1 MTTENFYFL
10 NNNNNNYCN
19 NIKKLS
25 KVSWYLKDFLLY
37 ANQTRVYVREKHF
50 KCIWW
55 WCRLSLSMTI
65 VLCVCFILFFKPW
78 PQKVR
83 KNILLHT
90 FAVHF
95 SSLFLYFLNFTFLFN
110 AATLAVL
117 VVAFFT
123 FFCWSK
129 RFNWIRNSMHT
140 ASQLSLWVT
149 HEKSYLIFLFCL
161 QRKMMKNCHRVRL
174 PFIRGAVK
182 VFQCL

>member
-1 MTTENFYFL
+1 M
-10 NNNNNNYCN
+10 
-19 NIKKLS
+19 
-25 KVSWYLKDFLLY
+25 
-37 ANQTRVYVREKHF
+37 REKHF

-95 SSLFLYFLNFTFLFN
+95 SSLILFYKFYIFIQRCDSCCCSCCCHFIYFLLVETFQLNSQQHAYRKSTFTLSHTRKKLFN
-110 AATLAVL
+110 
-117 VVAFFT
+117 
-123 FFCWSK
+123 
-129 RFNWIRNSMHT
+129 
-140 ASQLSLWVT
+140 
-149 HEKSYLIFLFCL
+149 FLCL
-161 QRKMMKNCHRVRL
+161 PEMMKNCHRVRL

-182 VFQCL
+182 VFQCLLSFRKYLVSHVTRAWDENKGVH

>member
-19 NIKKLS
+19 NIKKIIKSLMIAQG
-25 KVSWYLKDFLLY
+25 Y

-65 VLCVCFILFFKPW
+65 FLCVCFILFFKPW

-95 SSLFLYFLNFTFLFN
+95 SSLFLYFINFTFLFN
-110 AATLAVL
+110 AATLAIL

-123 FFCWSK
+123 FFLLVETFQLNSQQHAYRK
-129 RFNWIRNSMHT
+129 STFTLSHTRKKLFNFFILPATWND
-140 ASQLSLWVT
+140 
-149 HEKSYLIFLFCL
+149 EK
-161 QRKMMKNCHRVRL
+161 L
-174 PFIRGAVK
+174 PSRTPAIH
-182 VFQCL
+182 